1 MTRKDY
7 KLLARAL
14 WGSAFVNDSM
24 MTAVELD
31 YAQRQWETAVRHIAN
46 ALAQDN
52 PRFNRAT
59 FLTAC
64 REGV

>member
-31 YAQRQWETAVRHIAN
+31 YAKQQWLTTVRHIAD
-46 ALAQDN
+46 ALAKDS
-52 PRFNRAT
+52 PRFDRST
-59 FLTAC
+59 FETAC